1 MAYETPRAMKLAI
14 VVATFITLPQAGFSQ
29 VAHRLKDINETAS
42 AAGSTFVAGV
52 TIGDVTYFGADDGLN
67 LIDLAPGA
75 GSSAPEH
82 FVLTKKL
89 LFFTAD
95 DNTTGRELYVMQAD
109 VAHLPKPAVQNLAD
123 KFKEKKYS
131 LGHGHDIAELLAL
144 LADQN
149 LLDIEI
155 EPDEIH

>member
-1 MAYETPRAMKLAI
+1 VMDINPGPDPGRSTAPGTPRIADVGKA
-14 VVATFITLPQAGFSQ
+14 VVFSASEGIFGLELWKTDKQDTF
-29 VAHRLKDINETAS
+29 H
-42 AAGSTFVAGV
+42 
-52 TIGDVTYFGADDGLN
+52 

-82 FVLTKKL
+82 FVLMKKL

-109 VAHLPKPAVQNLAD
+109 VAHLPKPAVQNLSD

-131 LGHGHDIAELLAL
+131 LGHGHDMEELLAL
-144 LADQN
+144 LADHN